1 MILPATTARIV
12 PFQGRLVSR
21 WNVVRPKTAT
31 RSRRSRVATVAGIS
45 ALRRSTSAAHAAT
58 ARDTRLAGRRRF
70 YKIVGTTP
78 SQAPWVTLPASE
90 TAAFVESPISA
101 GVDNTDSAT
110 GVVRRGKL
118 DHATL
123 RTFLQPRS
131 LPGSTRDGPADE
143 QSFDWHG
150 VTLDGRV
157 LRTPLGQPLSVPSV
171 TLATMIAAEWNAQT
185 PYIVPTQM
193 PLMTLACTALDQT
206 SRQMRTY
213 QETSLNFVGTDT
225 ICYWEDPMEDR
236 GLYQAQERLWGPIH
250 ELVKQQ
256 TGHALA
262 QTLGSEGVL
271 VAKNASKLFHPPALY
286 DYAREFVAQLD
297 AWQLTTLHACAAEA
311 KSFWLAWSLL
321 MHQQQTQQQQ
331 QSSLMV
337 DLEGAIQAAR
347 VEEEYQIANWGLVEG
362 GHDYDRLNSSIQI
375 RSARAMLDCIAL
387 DRKV

>member
-1 MILPATTARIV
+1 
-12 PFQGRLVSR
+12 
-21 WNVVRPKTAT
+21 
-31 RSRRSRVATVAGIS
+31 
-45 ALRRSTSAAHAAT
+45 
-58 ARDTRLAGRRRF
+58 
-70 YKIVGTTP
+70 
-78 SQAPWVTLPASE
+78 
-90 TAAFVESPISA
+90 
-101 GVDNTDSAT
+101 
-110 GVVRRGKL
+110 
-118 DHATL
+118 
-123 RTFLQPRS
+123 
-131 LPGSTRDGPADE
+131 
-143 QSFDWHG
+143 
-150 VTLDGRV
+150 
-157 LRTPLGQPLSVPSV
+157 
-171 TLATMIAAEWNAQT
+171 
-185 PYIVPTQM
+185 
-193 PLMTLACTALDQT
+193 
-206 SRQMRTY
+206 MRTY